1 MNTKYIDLISQ
12 TYDFPQDEFT
22 LKGDE
27 LKFHDIDLMGL
38 VEKYGAP
45 LKFTYLPKISE
56 NIGRAKKWFQE
67 AIEKYDYKGNYNYCY
82 CTKSSHFKHVL
93 DEALKNN
100 IHIETSSAFDIDIVN
115 SLKDKGKITKDTY
128 VICNG
133 FKRDQYVS
141 NIANLINGGHHNC
154 IPIIDNYEEIALL
167 TKEIDKDF
175 KIGIRIASEEEP
187 KFEFYT
193 SRLGIGYKNIV
204 PFYEDQI
211 KNNDQVELKM
221 LHFFIN
227 TGIRD
232 NAYYWNELQKCLRVY
247 TKLKKVCPSLDSLNI
262 GGGFPI
268 KNSLAFEYDYQYMI
282 DEVINQIKL
291 TCEEEG
297 VPVPHIFTEFGSF
310 TVGESGGA
318 IYEVLYQKQQNDRE
332 KWNMINSSFITT
344 LPDSWAISKRFIML
358 AINRWQDRYERVLL
372 GGLTCD
378 SDDYYNSEQHMNAI
392 YLPKYEKENPLYIG
406 FFNTGAYQE
415 TIGGFGG
422 LQHCLIPSPKHILI
436 QKNDDGSLSTELFS
450 EQQKSEDLLKILGY
464 HGI

>member
-12 TYDFPQDEFT
+12 TYEFPQDEFQ
-22 LKGDE
+22 LKDDH
-27 LKFHDIDLMGL
+27 LTFHNIDLMGL
-38 VEKYGAP
+38 VEQYGAP

-56 NIGRAKKWFQE
+56 NIHRAQKWFKD
-67 AIEKYDYKGNYNYCY
+67 AIEKHDYKATYNYCY

-93 DEALKNN
+93 DEALKND

-115 SLKDKGKITKDTY
+115 SLKERGKITKDTY

-133 FKRDQYVS
+133 FKRDQYVT
-141 NIANLINGGHHNC
+141 NIANLINSGHQNC
-154 IPIIDNYEEIALL
+154 IPVIDNYEEIDLL
-167 TKEIDKDF
+167 TKEVDKDF

-193 SRLGIGYKNIV
+193 SRLGIGYKNII

-211 KNNDQVELKM
+211 KNNDQIELKM

-247 TKLKKVCPSLDSLNI
+247 TRLKKVCPSLDSLNI

-268 KNSLAFEYDYQYMI
+268 KNSLAFEYDYQYI
-282 DEVINQIKL
+282 IEEVISQIKL
-291 TCEEEG
+291 TCEEEE

-358 AINRWQDRYERVLL
+358 ALNRWNDRYERVLL

-422 LQHCLIPSPKHILI
+422 LQHCLIPSPKHVLI

-450 EQQKSEDLLKILGY
+450 EQQKSEVLLNILGY
-464 HGI
+464 HGV